1 MEKPKHS
8 HALAYV
14 LIIALVLLGAFSAI
28 AAAASERSP
37 EASASS
43 ASGQGSADN
52 AASSTRL
59 MAAAGPLA
67 ASVTVIKEVALNT
80 PEFLDE
86 PGGAFTFTLT
96 ISNLGAD
103 AVTVQTVTDIL
114 DGQPLVPTPP
124 ELLVLEGQPIPSNG
138 SLTATFSIVVKEPVD
153 GNGTP
158 HENGA
163 EVTVVDAQ
171 NVPTTV
177 VTDSPAYFW
186 VDDLRPTVTIQRLIT
201 SQPPFL
207 ELATVNYTLRITNTS
222 VEPVLITQLVDTFQ
236 PTNSFPGIVGK
247 TWLQPNGFLDI
258 PLTVGPLDAGGYYE
272 WAEVVVEDN
281 EGNQVTQ
288 SDNRFPTTLTLR
300 VQDVFPTVTISK
312 TVDRTSLPAP
322 ATFNYTLII
331 TNTSP
336 ERVQITDLSDS
347 QSFDP
352 GGWVGEWLAA
362 GEVLSIPYSV
372 TYDAP
377 GTYVNDVWLSVM
389 DNELNQ
395 FDAPIA
401 SQSVTVVPAAPA
413 LSLVKSASPA
423 TYDTLGQVITYS
435 YTLTNTGNVTLVGPF
450 TVTDDK
456 AVAAPTLPLP
466 ITLAPA
472 ASIDFSATHTITQ
485 ADLDAGSVKNTATGA
500 GKFGNATVTSN
511 QATATVT
518 ATQTP
523 ALSLVKS
530 ASPATYDAAGQTI
543 TYTYVLKNTGN
554 VTLAGPFSVAD
565 DKVTVPAAAGPLAPG
580 ASVQTSATYTVT
592 PADLDAGSVTNAAT
606 ASTTLGGN
614 PVTSNQATATVT
626 ATQAPALSLVKSAS
640 PATYDTLGQVIT
652 YSYTLT
658 NTGNVT
664 LVGPFTVTDDKAVAA
679 PTLPLPITLA
689 PAASID
695 FSATHTITQADLDAG
710 SVKNTATGAGKFGNA
725 TVTSNQATATVTATQ
740 TPALSLIKSASPATY
755 DAAGQT
761 ITYTYVLKNTGNVTL
776 AGPFSVTDDKVAPAD
791 ITVPATPT
799 SLAPN
804 ASITVT
810 GAYKITQADLDAG
823 SVKNTATG
831 AGKFGNAT
839 VTSNQATATVTATQ
853 APALSLTKSAS
864 PATYDTLGQVIT
876 YTYVLK
882 NTGNVTLAGP
892 FSVTDDKVAPADITV
907 PATPTSLAPNASI
920 TVTGAYKITQADLDA
935 GSVKNTATGHAAFGG
950 KDVPSNRASATITAA
965 CCVTAIKFYDRN
977 ANGTFDSGESF
988 IKGWRIKVFRL
999 DGTLVARGHT
1009 DVAGEVTFRLGAG
1022 TYIVRE
1028 VMPSCAWVAT
1038 TPQQQ
1043 TITVPPGGPQQVW
1056 FGNVCLGAGG
1066 GHSPGFWSNK
1076 NGEYTINAMI
1086 RSGIDVYARLRAL
1099 DLKDGWG
1106 RSFDPCNYTQLRTW
1120 LRAGNAAYMPYQL
1133 SVQLAAMELNVWSGF
1148 VKGDAVV
1155 YGGLAIGFLSINDL
1169 MDRADTA
1176 LGQGSASRAYLEQLK
1191 SALDGANNN
1200 CTFVQRGPCC
1210 IRY

>member
-1 MEKPKHS
+1 MEKPRRS

-413 LSLVKSASPA
+413 LTLVK
-423 TYDTLGQVITYS
+423 T
-435 YTLTNTGNVTLVGPF
+435 
-450 TVTDDK
+450 
-456 AVAAPTLPLP
+456 
-466 ITLAPA
+466 
-472 ASIDFSATHTITQ
+472 
-485 ADLDAGSVKNTATGA
+485 
-500 GKFGNATVTSN
+500 
-511 QATATVT
+511 
-518 ATQTP
+518 
-523 ALSLVKS
+523 
-530 ASPATYDAAGQTI
+530 
-543 TYTYVLKNTGN
+543 
-554 VTLAGPFSVAD
+554 
-565 DKVTVPAAAGPLAPG
+565 
-580 ASVQTSATYTVT
+580 
-592 PADLDAGSVTNAAT
+592 
-606 ASTTLGGN
+606 
-614 PVTSNQATATVT
+614 
-626 ATQAPALSLVKSAS
+626 
-640 PATYDTLGQVIT
+640 
-652 YSYTLT
+652 
-658 NTGNVT
+658 
-664 LVGPFTVTDDKAVAA
+664 
-679 PTLPLPITLA
+679 
-689 PAASID
+689 
-695 FSATHTITQADLDAG
+695 
-710 SVKNTATGAGKFGNA
+710 
-725 TVTSNQATATVTATQ
+725 
-740 TPALSLIKSASPATY
+740 
-755 DAAGQT
+755 
-761 ITYTYVLKNTGNVTL
+761 
-776 AGPFSVTDDKVAPAD
+776 
-791 ITVPATPT
+791 ATPT
-799 SLAPN
+799 
-804 ASITVT
+804 TY
-810 GAYKITQADLDAG
+810 GAVGDLI
-823 SVKNTATG
+823 SY
-831 AGKFGNAT
+831 
-839 VTSNQATATVTATQ
+839 S
-853 APALSLTKSAS
+853 
-864 PATYDTLGQVIT
+864 
-876 YTYVLK
+876 
-882 NTGNVTLAGP
+882 
-892 FSVTDDKVAPADITV
+892 
-907 PATPTSLAPNASI
+907 
-920 TVTGAYKITQADLDA
+920 
-935 GSVKNTATGHAAFGG
+935 
-950 KDVPSNRASATITAA
+950 
-965 CCVTAIKFYDRN
+965 
-977 ANGTFDSGESF
+977 
-988 IKGWRIKVFRL
+988 
-999 DGTLVARGHT
+999 
-1009 DVAGEVTFRLGAG
+1009 
-1022 TYIVRE
+1022 
-1028 VMPSCAWVAT
+1028 
-1038 TPQQQ
+1038 
-1043 TITVPPGGPQQVW
+1043 
-1056 FGNVCLGAGG
+1056 
-1066 GHSPGFWSNK
+1066 
-1076 NGEYTINAMI
+1076 
-1086 RSGIDVYARLRAL
+1086 
-1099 DLKDGWG
+1099 
-1106 RSFDPCNYTQLRTW
+1106 
-1120 LRAGNAAYMPYQL
+1120 
-1133 SVQLAAMELNVWSGF
+1133 
-1148 VKGDAVV
+1148 
-1155 YGGLAIGFLSINDL
+1155 
-1169 MDRADTA
+1169 
-1176 LGQGSASRAYLEQLK
+1176 
-1191 SALDGANNN
+1191 
-1200 CTFVQRGPCC
+1200 
-1210 IRY
+1210 